1 MKEQDIVKV
10 FIEKYNL
17 CENFRG
23 REKNYRE
30 RVQIINEAL
39 MDLIKIIEKNRLE
52 ELESYYVYNMILI
65 GEIYAKKLKS
75 ISIKGVINPNVI
87 RLYELLAVIK
97 ELGIEKEKLISRK

>member
-23 REKNYRE
+23 TEKNYRE

-75 ISIKGVINPNVI
+75 IPNVI

>member
-1 MKEQDIVKV
+1 MKKEDIIND

-52 ELESYYVYNMILI
+52 EVEDYYVYNMILI

-75 ISIKGVINPNVI
+75 ISSKGILNPKVI
-87 RLYELLAVIK
+87 RLYELLAIIK
-97 ELGIEKEKLISRK
+97 ELGIEKEALFSRK